1 MVQIDYLIL
10 ADAAVVAEGKHYIHG
25 GGWDTLHA
33 PSFPVTHP
41 ALAVAFRVRMPW
53 QDMATSH
60 SLELDVVDSEGRS
73 ILPDPPG
80 PPQGSISV
88 ERSPHLLPGDDQV
101 LPLVFN
107 IMNLQ
112 ITRAG
117 SHAVVLRVDSLEMA
131 RARFQIKQLPS
142 QAVH

>member
-33 PSFPVTHP
+33 ASFPAAHP
-41 ALAVAFRVRMPW
+41 VLAIALRVRVPW
-53 QDMATSH
+53 HDATKVH
-60 SLELDVVDSEGRS
+60 NLELDVVDAEGRS
-73 ILPDPPG
+73 ILPTPPG
-80 PPQGSISV
+80 PPQGSINV
-88 ERSPHLLPGDDQV
+88 GRSPHVLPGEDQV

-107 IMNLQ
+107 IVNLQ
-112 ITRAG
+112 LTRAG
-117 SHAVVLRVDSLEMA
+117 SHAVVLRIDGLEMA
-131 RARFQIKQLPS
+131 RAKFQIKHLPS

>member
-1 MVQIDYLIL
+1 MVQIDYLVL

-33 PSFPVTHP
+33 PSFPVVHP
-41 ALAVAFRVRMPW
+41 SLALAFRVRVPW
-53 QDMATSH
+53 RDTTTPH

-73 ILPDPPG
+73 ILPAPPG
-80 PPQGSISV
+80 PPQGSINV
-88 ERSPHLLPGDDQV
+88 ERSPQLLPGEDQA

-107 IMNLQ
+107 IVNLQ
-112 ITRAG
+112 FTRPG
-117 SHAVVLRVDSLEMA
+117 SHAVVLRVDGLEVA
-131 RARFQIKQLPS
+131 RAKFQLKQLPS